1 MCLQQRIKNKIIL
14 SLQKRDQYGDIHQI
28 KSSVKSRN
36 IVHFCD
42 TYRIDSRVQIP
53 LDLNKNKGQ
62 PKLLYQNKCN
72 FFSKTDKHIKLISI
86 HTYQL
91 TCSFSGNSKNPKS
104 FPLMNYKTSHQNY
117 AHGYIPICNILK
129 IINTISSQTFNHKIL
144 VNSKYANE
152 PSRNSQAILVTLT
165 TIEEPEEL

>member
-53 LDLNKNKGQ
+53 LELTKVTLTKIRGNLNYYTKTSVI
-62 PKLLYQNKCN
+62 

-91 TCSFSGNSKNPKS
+91 TCSFSGNSKNPKF

-117 AHGYIPICNILK
+117 AHGYIPICNVLK

-152 PSRNSQAILVTLT
+152 PSRNS
-165 TIEEPEEL
+165 

>member
-1 MCLQQRIKNKIIL
+1 MAIYTKSNHRLKVAILFIFVIHIESIQGFKYLQTLTKIRGNL
-14 SLQKRDQYGDIHQI
+14 NYYTKT
-28 KSSVKSRN
+28 SV
-36 IVHFCD
+36 I
-42 TYRIDSRVQIP
+42 
-53 LDLNKNKGQ
+53 
-62 PKLLYQNKCN
+62 

-117 AHGYIPICNILK
+117 AHGYIPICNVLK

-152 PSRNSQAILVTLT
+152 PSRNSQAILVALT

>member
-1 MCLQQRIKNKIIL
+1 MAIYTKSNHRLKVAILFIFVIHIESIQGFKTFRTNK
-14 SLQKRDQYGDIHQI
+14 SH
-28 KSSVKSRN
+28 
-36 IVHFCD
+36 
-42 TYRIDSRVQIP
+42 
-53 LDLNKNKGQ
+53 LNKNKGQ

-117 AHGYIPICNILK
+117 AHGYIPICNVLK

-152 PSRNSQAILVTLT
+152 PSRNS
-165 TIEEPEEL
+165 

>member
-53 LDLNKNKGQ
+53 VELTKVTLTKNKGQ

-117 AHGYIPICNILK
+117 AHGYIPICNVLK

-152 PSRNSQAILVTLT
+152 PSRNS
-165 TIEEPEEL
+165 

>member
-1 MCLQQRIKNKIIL
+1 MFTAAYKNKIIL
-14 SLQKRDQYGDIHQI
+14 SLQRRDQYGDKHQI

-36 IVHFCD
+36 IVLFCD

-53 LDLNKNKGQ
+53 SELTKVTLTKIRGNYTKTSVI
-62 PKLLYQNKCN
+62 

-86 HTYQL
+86 YTYQL

-117 AHGYIPICNILK
+117 AHGYIPICNVLK

-152 PSRNSQAILVTLT
+152 PSRNSQAILVALT
-165 TIEEPEEL
+165 TIEEP

>member
-1 MCLQQRIKNKIIL
+1 MAIYTKSNHQLKVAILFIFVIHIESIQGFKYLQTLTKIRGNL
-14 SLQKRDQYGDIHQI
+14 NYYTKT
-28 KSSVKSRN
+28 SV
-36 IVHFCD
+36 I
-42 TYRIDSRVQIP
+42 
-53 LDLNKNKGQ
+53 
-62 PKLLYQNKCN
+62 

-117 AHGYIPICNILK
+117 AHGYIPICNVLK

-152 PSRNSQAILVTLT
+152 PSRNS
-165 TIEEPEEL
+165 